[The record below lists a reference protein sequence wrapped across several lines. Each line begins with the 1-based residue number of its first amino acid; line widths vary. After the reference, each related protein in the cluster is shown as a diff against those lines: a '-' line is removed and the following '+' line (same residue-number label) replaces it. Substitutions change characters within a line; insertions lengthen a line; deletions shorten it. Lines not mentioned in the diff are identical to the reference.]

1 MLSNRKKEE
10 RELRKK
16 RIIDGAL
23 KVFNEVGIEKTTMD
37 EIALESGFGKATLYY
52 YFSSKDE
59 VFVEIMEHGWKQLW
73 EGIETKIIE
82 NLSPRD
88 KFMGIVRAMA
98 SIVTENKTLY
108 GFLFTAPN
116 FIKDSQKQIWK
127 TYQER
132 LYAILQSIIEEG
144 IKKKEFVNLNPSL
157 LMKAIGG
164 LFHQL
169 LISNDE
175 KLKEG
180 DFEIM
185 LKNFLNPNVK

>member
-1 MLSNRKKEE
+1 MISERKKEE
-10 RELRKK
+10 RNIRKK
-16 RIIDGAL
+16 NIIQGAL

-59 VFVEIMEHGWKQLW
+59 VFVAIMKQGWRELW
-73 EGIETKIIE
+73 EGIESNIIA
-82 NLSPRD
+82 NLNPRE
-88 KFMGIVRAMA
+88 KFIGIVKEMGK
-98 SIVTENKTLY
+98 IVRNNKTMY
-108 GFLFTAPN
+108 GFLFSAPGY
-116 FIKDSQKQIWK
+116 IKDSKQQTWK

-144 IKKKEFVNLNPSL
+144 VRKGEFVNINPSL

-169 LISNDE
+169 LITNDDD
-175 KLKEG
+175 LKDK

-185 LKNFLNPNVK
+185 LENFLNPKNV